1 MEHQA
6 PLQIFTITQLELGS
20 PLIWEPAVGTVEHD
34 RLVDAY
40 IPGPAN
46 LQQKRATIALDFFDT
61 AAASTMPAPFCRTYL
76 VATSTPEFAAKPY
89 SPAFAPTTSFSPSTS
104 STFSASTSSLSSK
117 SSKRSISS
125 LSSAASA
132 SPAKRLP
139 GFSIMTADGV
149 DITNNQSRGPKTKAQ
164 REQAAKMRKLG
175 ACPACKRSKQKCEP
189 SHHRPAPMSASS
201 SQNASSVSSPWQSSG
216 SASAS
221 TSPGS
226 RASISPQTSFGQ
238 SFSPAS
244 QAPMAAADLAWNF
257 AAPAGDF
264 VLGDW
269 AFTSDQLLAANSNV
283 PGLFP
288 SDLLDLDALD
298 EDFFA
303 PAPASADNFFPHVQ
317 DRPNVQPRGFEGGA
331 WYDDFVL
338 SSYFNGGEA
347 DASLSSAQASVGESS
362 ARTQASSVS
371 TSPSGQTDSSHV
383 LGGLERVR
391 DLSPTS
397 SSSEIGGS
405 SRSPELD
412 LFRDRSV
419 HASELVV
426 NGTLWDNLQS
436 DSSSP
441 THDPRTAT
449 PTLQRQSSDGIV
461 DDPSDPDP
469 VPWAVPPNTT
479 STTPRRQTRVT
490 SKQIRAPTSRANPMA
505 HAVPYITDLCVS
517 DEGDL
522 PPSHAMA
529 QAMATNQHQRLE
541 YLKVLRD
548 SRRDLATGSHRLPS
562 ASASSVPLER
572 DTQLRAAVARS
583 LVSSSRATS
592 ASSVSLDR
600 TTQLHAAVANY
611 LVSSP
616 PSASAPSVPSERNTQ
631 LQAAVARSL
640 ISSSP
645 TTTASSVSLDR
656 TTQLHAAVAR
666 NLASSS
672 PSAFASSVPLE
683 RNTQLHA
690 AVARYIASSSLST
703 PYSPPA
709 AASGED
715 GLGEC
720 RDRHKAVRKPVALCS
735 CTVST
740 AVPATALCACTP
752 TSPTKTIPA
761 NLVAPPSRL
770 STGVLGGMLDGI
782 RRRVLSFFG
791 AGDAGV
797 EGLVWGMGRLGVGI
811 GLVGAVAG
819 WVRGPDHLDG
829 GDGAKSLGEE
839 ELGEVADHDG
849 AGHVDCVG
857 GVEDGYALSVARQVG
872 VLIRSG
878 IYKRG
883 EAPTSISGQPLEAL
897 K

>member
-89 SPAFAPTTSFSPSTS
+89 SPAFAPTTSFSPST
-104 STFSASTSSLSSK
+104 TSSLSSK

-257 AAPAGDF
+257 ALPAGDF
-264 VLGDW
+264 VPGDW
-269 AFTSDQLLAANSNV
+269 GFTSDQLLAENSNV

-288 SDLLDLDALD
+288 SDLLDFDALD

-347 DASLSSAQASVGESS
+347 DVSLSSAQASVGESS
-362 ARTQASSVS
+362 ARTQASSSS

-391 DLSPTS
+391 DLSATS
-397 SSSEIGGS
+397 SSSEIGDS

-426 NGTLWDNLQS
+426 NGTLCGTLWDNLQS

-449 PTLQRQSSDGIV
+449 PTLQRQSSDDIV

-469 VPWAVPPNTT
+469 VPWAVPPTTT

-490 SKQIRAPTSRANPMA
+490 SKQIRAPTSRANPIA
-505 HAVPYITDLCVS
+505 HAVPYITDLRVS

-529 QAMATNQHQRLE
+529 QAMAANQHQRLE

-583 LVSSSRATS
+583 LVSSSPTTS
-592 ASSVSLDR
+592 APSVSLDQ
-600 TTQLHAAVANY
+600 TTQRHAAVANY

-631 LQAAVARSL
+631 LHAAVARSL
-640 ISSSP
+640 VSSSP
-645 TTTASSVSLDR
+645 TTSASSVSLDR
-656 TTQLHAAVAR
+656 TTQLHTAVAR
-666 NLASSS
+666 NLVSSS
-672 PSAFASSVPLE
+672 PSASAPSVPSE

-690 AVARYIASSSLST
+690 AVARYITSSSVPT
-703 PYSPPA
+703 PYPPPA

-720 RDRHKAVRKPVALCS
+720 RDRHKSVRKPVALCS

-740 AVPATALCACTP
+740 AVPATALCACSLT
-752 TSPTKTIPA
+752 PTKTIPA

-782 RRRVLSFFG
+782 RKRVLSFFG
-791 AGDAGV
+791 VGDAGV
-797 EGLVWGMGRLGVGI
+797 EGLVGGMGRLGV
-811 GLVGAVAG
+811 V
-819 WVRGPDHLDG
+819 
-829 GDGAKSLGEE
+829 
-839 ELGEVADHDG
+839 
-849 AGHVDCVG
+849 
-857 GVEDGYALSVARQVG
+857 
-872 VLIRSG
+872 
-878 IYKRG
+878 
-883 EAPTSISGQPLEAL
+883 
-897 K
+897 